1 MPIGDNIAFKDKLIK
16 KTVGKASNTSKAS
29 KKNITNKTY
38 KRSKTG
44 ATSNTAKMTFYIKQD
59 LLEQL
64 YNFAYWDRHSITD
77 AFNMV
82 LRDGL
87 KAKNTKPRK

>member
-29 KKNITNKTY
+29 KTNITSKTY
-38 KRSKTG
+38 KRSKAG
-44 ATSNTAKMTFYIKQD
+44 ATSNTVKMTFYVKQE
-59 LLEQL
+59 LLERL
-64 YNFAYWDRHSITD
+64 YNFAYWDRHSITN
-77 AFNMV
+77 AFNMA

>member
-16 KTVGKASNTSKAS
+16 KTVGKASKES

-38 KRSKTG
+38 KRSKAG
-44 ATSNTAKMTFYIKQD
+44 ATSNTVKMTFYIKKD
-59 LLEQL
+59 LLERL

-77 AFNMV
+77 AFNMA

>member
-16 KTVGKASNTSKAS
+16 KTVGKAS
-29 KKNITNKTY
+29 KKNITSKTY

-44 ATSNTAKMTFYIKQD
+44 ATSNTVKMTFYIKQD